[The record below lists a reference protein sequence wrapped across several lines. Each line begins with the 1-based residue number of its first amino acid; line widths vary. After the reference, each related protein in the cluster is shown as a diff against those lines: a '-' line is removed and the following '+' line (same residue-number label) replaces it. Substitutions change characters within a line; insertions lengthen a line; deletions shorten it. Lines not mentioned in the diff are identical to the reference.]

1 MSTYGVKSVH
11 VGTARKILISN
22 PWVAGSSPAG
32 RDKLRQPFFPSG
44 NPPSVCFVRI
54 RKAFPQGN
62 EAVSPTRPL
71 YFTAKRLEIN
81 SPGLQ
86 AWVWSLAIYS
96 FVFRDSAP
104 KARYQ
109 NSLVHRIISKRP
121 TVGFK
126 RVHVGDTRKI
136 LISNPWVAGSS
147 PAGRERLTDS
157 TQIALRR
164 LRGGHSVCR
173 LTGEQRQTPRCYSD
187 FQPCLCAAFLVLSSQ
202 PLAQLIAR
210 RITLLASASSFCPTI
225 TSAHKGH
232 NPGQSFSHWHEGHL
246 CGVSLSFKLIPVRF
260 PFVVRI

>member
-1 MSTYGVKSVH
+1 MRLNSSVLDRPKLSETLERKQAIKQENKHFNVKSCPQLS
-11 VGTARKILISN
+11 KSD
-22 PWVAGSSPAG
+22 SP
-32 RDKLRQPFFPSG
+32 REQ
-44 NPPSVCFVRI
+44 
-54 RKAFPQGN
+54 Q
-62 EAVSPTRPL
+62 
-71 YFTAKRLEIN
+71 
-81 SPGLQ
+81 
-86 AWVWSLAIYS
+86 
-96 FVFRDSAP
+96 
-104 KARYQ
+104 
-109 NSLVHRIISKRP
+109 
-121 TVGFK
+121 
-126 RVHVGDTRKI
+126 
-136 LISNPWVAGSS
+136 ISNPWVAGSS